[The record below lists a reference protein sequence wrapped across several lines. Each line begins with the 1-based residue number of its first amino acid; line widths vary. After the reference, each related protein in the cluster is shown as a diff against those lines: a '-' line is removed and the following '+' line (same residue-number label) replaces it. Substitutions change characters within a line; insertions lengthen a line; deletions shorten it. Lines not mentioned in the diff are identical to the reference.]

1 MANTY
6 TQIHIHYVFAPKYR
20 NATLDKSWRPDLFSY
35 ITGIVQNHGHKM
47 LQING
52 MADHVHMLIGLRPT
66 QAVAEAQ
73 QKNAQVMLLDLGLGE
88 RSGFEVLQEL
98 QRRGAA
104 VKALVLT
111 MSAQPRHVAEAV
123 RLGAAGYVLKD
134 AGAAELMLAIDTV
147 SAGRRYFGPQ
157 VADLALQALTSDA
170 PDDPFAI
177 LSPRERQIVTMVVNG
192 LSSAAIGSQLHLS
205 PKTVDTYRSR
215 VMAKLG
221 VSGVTSLVRL
231 AVREGLVEK

>member
-1 MANTY
+1 MTRVYLVDDQLLLRDGLHALLQT
-6 TQIHIHYVFAPKYR
+6 A
-20 NATLDKSWRPDLFSY
+20 
-35 ITGIVQNHGHKM
+35 GH
-47 LQING
+47 QVVG
-52 MADHVHMLIGLRPT
+52 GCSEPT
-66 QAVAEAQ
+66 QAVVEAQ
-73 QKNAQVMLLDLGLGE
+73 QLQAQVMLLDLDLGLGE

-98 QRRGAA
+98 KRRDSP
-104 VKALVLT
+104 VKAVVLT

-134 AGAAELMLAIDTV
+134 AGAVELLQAIDTV
-147 SAGRRYFGPQ
+147 AGGRRFFGPQ
-157 VADLALQALTSDA
+157 VADLALQALTNEA
-170 PDDPFAI
+170 PADPFAI

-192 LSSAAIGSQLHLS
+192 LSSVAIGGQLHLS

-215 VMAKLG
+215 IMAKLG

>member
-1 MANTY
+1 MTRIYLVDDQLILRDGLHALLET
-6 TQIHIHYVFAPKYR
+6 A
-20 NATLDKSWRPDLFSY
+20 
-35 ITGIVQNHGHKM
+35 GH
-47 LQING
+47 QVVG
-52 MADHVHMLIGLRPT
+52 ESSDPT
-66 QAVAEAQ
+66 QAVVEAQ
-73 QKNAQVMLLDLGLGE
+73 QQQAQVMLLDLVLGE

-98 QRRGAA
+98 KKRESP
-104 VKALVLT
+104 VKAVVLT

-134 AGAAELMLAIDTV
+134 AGAAELLQAIDTV
-147 SAGRRYFGPQ
+147 AAGRRFFGPQ
-157 VADLALQALTSDA
+157 VADLALQALTNDA
-170 PDDPFAI
+170 PADPFAI

-192 LSSAAIGSQLHLS
+192 LSSAAIGTQLHLS

-221 VSGVTSLVRL
+221 VAGVTSLVRL